1 MSEYIPRKISPY
13 IEDAH
18 KFYPVIVVTGPRQ
31 SGKSTLC
38 RNLYPKYK
46 YVNLEHIAIRAAA
59 LADPVEFIESLGEHV
74 IIDEAQHVP
83 ELMSMIQVRVDEN
96 KALRYI
102 LTGSSNFSLLKTISQ
117 SLAGRAA
124 LFTLL
129 PFSFKEMDKAMLE
142 QSIEKLMWQGQYP
155 GVIIERIAPRLF
167 FQNYYTTYVE
177 RDLRDLLKLKHLVEF
192 DKFIR
197 LLALRVGSE
206 FNASA
211 IAREVGVTSKTISEW
226 QSLLATSYITYSI
239 QPYFNNPNKRLTKM
253 PKIYFYDTGLL
264 CYLLSIQTPDQLD
277 SHPLKGAVFEN
288 MAMCELLKKS
298 FNEGEHPEIYFYR
311 ENSGLEVD
319 AMTKTPDG
327 RHLYE
332 IKAGK
337 VLRPDYLENMQYLK
351 RTLPDVNKITVIF
364 DGQSLPPLCVNIR
377 EL

>member
-1 MSEYIPRKISPY
+1 
-13 IEDAH
+13 
-18 KFYPVIVVTGPRQ
+18 
-31 SGKSTLC
+31 
-38 RNLYPKYK
+38 
-46 YVNLEHIAIRAAA
+46 
-59 LADPVEFIESLGEHV
+59 
-74 IIDEAQHVP
+74 
-83 ELMSMIQVRVDEN
+83 
-96 KALRYI
+96 
-102 LTGSSNFSLLKTISQ
+102 
-117 SLAGRAA
+117 
-124 LFTLL
+124 
-129 PFSFKEMDKAMLE
+129 
-142 QSIEKLMWQGQYP
+142 
-155 GVIIERIAPRLF
+155 
-167 FQNYYTTYVE
+167 
-177 RDLRDLLKLKHLVEF
+177 
-192 DKFIR
+192 
-197 LLALRVGSE
+197 
-206 FNASA
+206 
-211 IAREVGVTSKTISEW
+211 
-226 QSLLATSYITYSI
+226 
-239 QPYFNNPNKRLTKM
+239 M